1 MLRAGTPGVPAA
13 RPDGLGAAVAG
24 SVPRGLA
31 VAAVVVLVAGAAA
44 LPAAFGEPGL
54 GGHLAAGAVA
64 GLVAAELVLRRA
76 VRRFGGVTGDV
87 FGALCEVATAAALIV
102 AALG

>member
-13 RPDGLGAAVAG
+13 RLDGLGAAVAG

-31 VAAVVVLVAGAAA
+31 VAAVVALVAVAAA

-64 GLVAAELVLRRA
+64 GMVAAELVLRRA
-76 VRRFGGVTGDV
+76 VRRFGGITGDV